1 MGMVVTRKR
10 RKLKIRMIDG
20 LKYELPLN
28 QRTEINFKYDR
39 IQFTQYEAVIGHR
52 PYDLPENYYYED
64 IENWKWE
71 GF

>member
-1 MGMVVTRKR
+1 MVVTRKR

-20 LKYELPLN
+20 MEYELPLHS
-28 QRTEINFKYDR
+28 RTMITFKHDR
-39 IQFTQYEAVIGHR
+39 IQFTQYEAVIGYR

>member
-1 MGMVVTRKR
+1 M
-10 RKLKIRMIDG
+10 KLKITMKNKETIT
-20 LKYELPLN
+20 LPLN
-28 QRTEINFKYDR
+28 QRTGITFKYDR

-52 PYDLPENYYYED
+52 PYDLLENYYYED